1 MLRHRSTGFSLIE
14 LMLAL
19 VVGMSVA
26 LCLSSLHQS
35 LLQIDI
41 RVISRIRLQQ
51 GVQVL
56 LDVLER
62 DLRRAGY
69 RAFRTGMKPVTA
81 APSLYLAPNCLVVLM
96 DIDADGVHRGEQE
109 IRGYRFNR
117 LEKRLEVNSWLRA
130 KAQPTNYCRD
140 VGWQDMAD
148 GEIQVSNFQLLPVVE
163 GEAQSRL
170 YVMRLSAHDAQ
181 HPELEVHDERRFRLR
196 NQ

>member
-1 MLRHRSTGFSLIE
+1 
-14 LMLAL
+14 MLAL

-69 RAFRTGMKPVTA
+69 RAFRPG
-81 APSLYLAPNCLVVLM
+81 
-96 DIDADGVHRGEQE
+96 
-109 IRGYRFNR
+109 
-117 LEKRLEVNSWLRA
+117 
-130 KAQPTNYCRD
+130 
-140 VGWQDMAD
+140 
-148 GEIQVSNFQLLPVVE
+148 
-163 GEAQSRL
+163 
-170 YVMRLSAHDAQ
+170 
-181 HPELEVHDERRFRLR
+181 
-196 NQ
+196 

>member
-1 MLRHRSTGFSLIE
+1 MLKRQQAGFSLIE

-19 VVGMSVA
+19 IAGMSVA

-41 RVISRIRLQQ
+41 RVLSRIRLQQ

-56 LDVLER
+56 LDVMER

-69 RAFRTGMKPVTA
+69 RAFRPGMRPAVA

-109 IRGYRFNR
+109 IRGYRFN
-117 LEKRLEVNSWLRA
+117 EPAERLEVNSWLRT
-130 KAQPTNYCRD
+130 KTQPTSYCRD
-140 VGWQDMAD
+140 SGWQDMAD
-148 GEIQVSNFQLLPVVE
+148 GQIRVSDFQLMPAVE
-163 GEAQSRL
+163 GEAQPRL
-170 YVMRLSAHDAQ
+170 YVMRMSAHDAQ
-181 HPELEVHDERRFRLR
+181 HPELEVHYERKFWLR

>member
-1 MLRHRSTGFSLIE
+1 MLRRQSSGFSLIE

-35 LLQIDI
+35 LLQIDV
-41 RVISRIRLQQ
+41 RALSRIRLQQ

-56 LDVLER
+56 LDVMER

-69 RAFRTGMKPVTA
+69 RAFRPGMKPVAA
-81 APSLYLAPNCLVVLM
+81 APSLYLAPHCLVVLM

-109 IRGYRFNR
+109 IRGYRFN
-117 LEKRLEVNSWLRA
+117 ESGERLEVNSWLRT
-130 KAQPTNYCRD
+130 KTQPTSYCRD
-140 VGWQDMAD
+140 SGWQDMAD
-148 GEIQVSNFQLLPVVE
+148 GAIRVSNFQLLPVVE
-163 GEAQSRL
+163 GEAHPRL

-181 HPELEVHDERRFRLR
+181 HPELEVHDERRFWLR

>member
-1 MLRHRSTGFSLIE
+1 MLRRPSSGFSLIE

-19 VVGMSVA
+19 VVGVSVA

-41 RVISRIRLQQ
+41 RAISRIRLQQ

-56 LDVLER
+56 LDVMER

-69 RAFRTGMKPVTA
+69 RAFRPGMKPVVA
-81 APSLYLAPNCLVVLM
+81 APSLYLAANCLVVLM

-109 IRGYRFNR
+109 IRGYRFNER
-117 LEKRLEVNSWLRA
+117 GQRLEVNSWLRA
-130 KAQPTNYCRD
+130 KTQPASYCRD

-148 GEIQVSNFQLLPVVE
+148 GEIQVSNFQLLPVIE
-163 GEAQSRL
+163 GEAQPRL
-170 YVMRLSAHDAQ
+170 YVMRLSAHDAR
-181 HPELEVHDERRFRLR
+181 HPELEVHDERRFWLR

>member
-1 MLRHRSTGFSLIE
+1 MLKRQQAGFSLIE

-19 VVGMSVA
+19 IAGMSVA

-41 RVISRIRLQQ
+41 RVLSRIRLQQ

-56 LDVLER
+56 LDVMER

-69 RAFRTGMKPVTA
+69 RAFRPGMKSLVT
-81 APSLYLAPNCLVVLM
+81 APSLYLTSNCLVVLM

-109 IRGYRFNR
+109 IRGYRFN
-117 LEKRLEVNSWLRA
+117 ESGERLEVNSWLRT
-130 KAQPTNYCRD
+130 KTQPTSYCRD
-140 VGWQDMAD
+140 SGWQDMAD
-148 GEIQVSNFQLLPVVE
+148 GQIRVSDFQLLPAVE
-163 GEAQSRL
+163 GEAQPRL

-181 HPELEVHDERRFRLR
+181 HPELEVHYERKFWLR